1 MRDWIR
7 GKVEDLKLLVGEWLP
22 LSNAYRNV
30 VTVLVDNVDRELL
43 QDVPDQ
49 SWDSDDVSTDAV
61 PRRNFILRKKTM
73 EEVEMMGVGEK
84 KYKPNKAKGMGD

>member
-1 MRDWIR
+1 
-7 GKVEDLKLLVGEWLP
+7 
-22 LSNAYRNV
+22 V